1 MVDDYNCETVFP
13 WRLVEEIVK
22 ICNRKGCEFKT
33 YADYPVK
40 LNISILDKVAYINE
54 FLFFKARAKNLD
66 QKLISILAFIAGSTL
81 TKFKFNGFD
90 WANPK
95 PKRINSK
102 GAPVV
107 ILSHDAD
114 HQPYKTLD
122 MMEFEKRLGVVSSA
136 FFFYEQNLK
145 GAGYDPYTLD
155 LEKLK
160 SLERAGFEIGYH
172 LNAYEL
178 ANYNLDK
185 AFEIIN
191 RDVAWFEQ
199 HFKLRSFVPHGGI
212 PGYKNLNNDNIP
224 YQNILRKY
232 TWCYNG
238 LGQGRD
244 LMWTDG
250 YCRYAQVIDPREV
263 AEAIQPGD
271 RAVFL
276 MHPQYF
282 GDRLILD
289 PTTMPISQQLWWQ
302 KIWNLNGYL

>member
-13 WRLVEEIVK
+13 WKLLEDIVL
-22 ICNRKGCEFKT
+22 ICKRKGCEFRT
-33 YADYPVK
+33 YSDYPVK
-40 LNISILDKVAYINE
+40 LNMRLLDKLAYINE
-54 FLFFKARAKNLD
+54 FLIFKSQSKNFD
-66 QKLISILAFIAGSTL
+66 YKLNSILAFISASTL
-81 TKFKFNGFD
+81 TKLKFNGFD

-102 GAPVV
+102 RPPVV

-122 MMEFEKRLGVVSSA
+122 MMEFERRLGVVSSA

-145 GAGYDPYTLD
+145 GNEYDPYTLD
-155 LEKLK
+155 LDKLK
-160 SLERAGFEIGYH
+160 SLERSGFEIGYH

-178 ANYNLDK
+178 ADYNLDK

-191 RDVAWFEQ
+191 RDIAWFEQ
-199 HFKLRSFVPHGGI
+199 HFKLRSFVPHGGV
-212 PGYKNLNNDNIP
+212 PGDNNLNNDHIP
-224 YQNILRKY
+224 YQGILRNY

-250 YCRYAQVIDPREV
+250 YCRYQQLRDPREV
-263 AEAIQPGD
+263 AKAIEPGD

-276 MHPQYF
+276 MHPQYY

-289 PTTMPISQQLWWQ
+289 YSTIPIAQQEWWQ
-302 KIWNLNGYL
+302 NLWNVDQL

>member
-1 MVDDYNCETVFP
+1 MVDDYNNETVFP
-13 WRLVEEIVK
+13 WQLVEDVVQ
-22 ICNRKGCEFKT
+22 ICKRKGCEFRT

-40 LNISILDKVAYINE
+40 LNFSILDKISFINE
-54 FLFFKARAKNLD
+54 FLSFKARSKSLD
-66 QKLISILAFIAGSTL
+66 RKLFTALAFIARSTL
-81 TKFKFNGFD
+81 TKLKFNGFD
-90 WANPK
+90 WANPI
-95 PKRINSK
+95 PQRISSK
-102 GAPVV
+102 GTPVV

-122 MMEFEKRLGVVSSA
+122 MMEFERRLGVISSA

-145 GAGYDPYTLD
+145 GDQYDPYVLD
-155 LEKLK
+155 VDKLK
-160 SLERAGFEIGYH
+160 NLERAGFEIGYH

-191 RDVAWFEQ
+191 RDVNWFEQ
-199 HFKLRSFVPHGGI
+199 HFNLRSFVPHGGI
-212 PGYKNLNNDNIP
+212 PGDNSLNNENIP
-224 YQNILRKY
+224 YRGVLRNY

-250 YCRYAQVIDPREV
+250 YCRYAQLRDPREV

-282 GDRLILD
+282 GDRLILNH
-289 PTTMPISQQLWWQ
+289 TTMPISQQRWWQ
-302 KIWNLNGYL
+302 QIWSLNG